1 MANLPII
8 QRTLTPKVRKY
19 AQKITDAWQKAVDGI
34 LSVGQ
39 LLSEAEIS
47 LNPVEQMDLYAELP
61 FSQST
66 ADKLLS
72 IANDKRLHD
81 PSNIKYL
88 PPHWTTL

>member
-1 MANLPII
+1 MPDLPIS
-8 QRTLTPKVRKY
+8 QRTLAPKVRKY

-39 LLSEAEIS
+39 LLNEAENT

-72 IANDKRLHD
+72 IANDKRLNN
-81 PSNIKYL
+81 PSYKKYL
-88 PPHWTTL
+88 PPH